1 MKSKKKSLWSV
12 HLDRE
17 NHPDYENENRYSI
30 TLNESFG
37 GWNTDS
43 GHEGYGLPK
52 ELAEWIC
59 KTLNQCPENCPYEM
73 KLRNW
78 EKKK

>member
-1 MKSKKKSLWSV
+1 MKASKEMKWEI

-17 NHPDYENENRYSI
+17 ESDDEAYSI
-30 TLNESFG
+30 TLNKEYG

-43 GHEGYGLPK
+43 GYPGYGLPK

-59 KTLNQCPENCPYEM
+59 QTLNDHGKNCPYKM
-73 KLRNW
+73 DDYGYW
-78 EKKK
+78 KKEYDK